1 MQGRGEETLRTCV
14 VSWSGELTVKQ
25 LLDWFDCVQRV
36 NVRNRQAQHRWS
48 TETTKRDRAFLDL
61 FFDQT
66 L

>member
-1 MQGRGEETLRTCV
+1 MQGRGEETLRTYGV
-14 VSWSGELTVKQ
+14 LGRVLTVKQ
-25 LLDWFDCVQRV
+25 LLDWFDCVERV
-36 NVRNRQAQHRWS
+36 NVRNRQAQHCWS